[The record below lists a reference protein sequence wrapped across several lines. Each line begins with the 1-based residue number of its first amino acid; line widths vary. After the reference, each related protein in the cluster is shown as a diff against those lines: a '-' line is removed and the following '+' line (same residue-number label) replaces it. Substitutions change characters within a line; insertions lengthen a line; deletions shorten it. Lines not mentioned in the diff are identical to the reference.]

1 MIVEILGSKL
11 PGIRCGP
18 APDGSF
24 YENIHVGL
32 ARRTETVDL
41 VPGDADAARWVFE
54 VTVRD
59 RDDGIDITGPFVH
72 GKRGERAFG
81 LRWGVPADDGSF
93 GVFRAAKLR
102 FSDVDPAGLREAIDT
117 GGRLVVSLGL
127 TDEHGWPRCASVRPP
142 DVRWS
147 AEGLRD
153 VDA

>member
-1 MIVEILGSKL
+1 MIVEILGSEL
-11 PGIRCGP
+11 PGLRCGL

-41 VPGDADAARWVFE
+41 VPGDADSARWVFE

-72 GKRGERAFG
+72 GKRGDRAF
-81 LRWGVPADDGSF
+81 RWGVPADDGSF
-93 GVFRAAKLR
+93 AVFRAAKLR
-102 FSDVDPAGLREAIDT
+102 LSDVNTAALRKAIDT
-117 GGRLVVSLGL
+117 GGRLVGSLGL
-127 TDEHGWPRCASVRPP
+127 TDEHGWPRCARVRPP

-147 AEGLRD
+147 ARWPEGR
-153 VDA
+153 